1 MNLYRK
7 TAVVA
12 ASLALAWSAPG
23 VAQNSPFTPGDYVDV
38 ASVTIDDGHGLEYA
52 NFLSST
58 WKGRQEFAKKQGWI
72 SSYEILENVN
82 ARAGE
87 PDIILVTRF
96 HSMPGAAEDEKR
108 ADAMRAFSQQT
119 DAQMQAA
126 SGDRAKY
133 RHTISSQLWRELKFK

>member
-23 VAQNSPFTPGDYVDV
+23 VAQNNPFTPGDYVDV

-58 WKGRQEFAKKQGWI
+58 WKARQEFAKKQGWI

-119 DAQMQAA
+119 DVQMQAA